1 LAGYSLEAYNAGPLL
16 GHIFEKLVV
25 IECFKTRSYLVYSGD
40 YFEFSD
46 STNQGRLVAESG
58 NSQPIK

>member
-1 LAGYSLEAYNAGPLL
+1 LAGYCLEAFNAGPLL

-25 IECFKTRSYLVYSGD
+25 IECLKTRSYLVYSGD

-46 STNQGRLVAESG
+46 STNQGRLLADTG
-58 NSQPIK
+58 MLLP